1 MPFLVKL
8 GVLELTVGVLTGWF
22 MVYLTRTPRAERLRR
37 GLRDPRRV
45 RQGHIELL
53 MMGTILIA
61 LGAAVPD
68 PPAPA
73 LALIAFF
80 SWLAPLSF
88 FPAAVRPDLA
98 GSRGMRWVDTIT
110 FAGLSAGYVVLAVA
124 VLLR

>member
-22 MVYLTRTPRAERLRR
+22 MVYVTRTPRAERLRR

-61 LGAAVPD
+61 VGAAVPS
-68 PPAPA
+68 PPVAA
-73 LALIAFF
+73 VALIAFF

-98 GSRGMRWVDTIT
+98 GSRAMRWTDTVT
-110 FAGLSAGYVVLAVA
+110 FLGLSVGYVLLAA
-124 VLLR
+124 DVLLR

>member
-22 MVYLTRTPRAERLRR
+22 MVYITRTPRAERLRR
-37 GLRDPRRV
+37 GLRDPRRI

-61 LGAAVPD
+61 LGAAVPE
-68 PPAPA
+68 PPAVA

-98 GSRGMRWVDTIT
+98 DSRAMQWVDTIT
-110 FAGLSAGYVVLAVA
+110 FVGLSTGYVVLAVA